1 MNRSRAD
8 DPTQWCPRCGYDLRG
23 LIAAWTDRCPRREC
37 CTECGFEI
45 DWSEQFNDL
54 RLPGWYVE
62 STDRLLGVVA
72 RTPGTFLGLLPPGFA
87 WSRISLPALSGVTSG
102 RGLVVWLV
110 TLLFA
115 CYLAYGLLVSTPL
128 AVLHFRYGEAGP
140 PIRTP
145 GNLDGPVGLP
155 EVGMAIVDPFGIALG
170 YLVGDWRERF
180 PALQRHRR
188 AAADVWSGRR
198 YSGSRRGFLGW
209 IDPQTG
215 RVQFSRS
222 FIREDLLQPRR
233 GLLMLGI
240 ACLTVPLCFL
250 ILRESRRR
258 ARVRAGLLIRLG
270 LLAACIPA
278 AVWFGLITMA
288 AARQTVGVDWV
299 NERTGIASR
308 VELLLPLCGMGFLV
322 LWWGSACRR
331 LLRIELWPIVLF
343 SIITIGLLAAVVLS
357 LWVRPIGPMLL

>member
-1 MNRSRAD
+1 
-8 DPTQWCPRCGYDLRG
+8 
-23 LIAAWTDRCPRREC
+23 
-37 CTECGFEI
+37 
-45 DWSEQFNDL
+45 
-54 RLPGWYVE
+54 
-62 STDRLLGVVA
+62 
-72 RTPGTFLGLLPPGFA
+72 
-87 WSRISLPALSGVTSG
+87 
-102 RGLVVWLV
+102 
-110 TLLFA
+110 
-115 CYLAYGLLVSTPL
+115 
-128 AVLHFRYGEAGP
+128 
-140 PIRTP
+140 
-145 GNLDGPVGLP
+145 
-155 EVGMAIVDPFGIALG
+155 
-170 YLVGDWRERF
+170 
-180 PALQRHRR
+180 
-188 AAADVWSGRR
+188 
-198 YSGSRRGFLGW
+198 
-209 IDPQTG
+209 
-215 RVQFSRS
+215 
-222 FIREDLLQPRR
+222 
-233 GLLMLGI
+233 MLGI